1 MTVPSSLRQVLRRPH
16 AALLPLRFGFG
27 ATFLYAGLD
36 KLLDPNFLQATG
48 RSSIGQQMSGW
59 VSVSPIGGL
68 VQLAL
73 PYAVPIGLGIA
84 LAEVAIGLGALLG
97 LAYRLAAFGGAFLSV
112 VFFLTASWAVRPFYL
127 GNDLP
132 YALGWATLLIAGSGG
147 VLALDDVLARRLHVF
162 GATAPVASSSAA
174 QPRPGRPQASER
186 RAIARRA
193 SAAVDVPAS
202 AERRAI
208 LTAGL
213 LGALALSVASVATVV
228 EVALG
233 RRTGVTD
240 GPGPTPAST
249 EVALGSPAP
258 APSFSP
264 PPTPV
269 ASPTGPLGKLLARI
283 ADMTTARP
291 VVFQDPFTTDPGVLL
306 KLRDGRFVA
315 YDAVCTHA
323 GCTVEFD
330 DTSGYLVCPCHSA
343 VFDPARGAK
352 AIDGPT
358 FQPLTA
364 FPIVVDTVAGTIRL
378 AAE

>member
-1 MTVPSSLRQVLRRPH
+1 MTVPNSLRQVLRRPH
-16 AALLPLRFGFG
+16 AALLPLRIGFG
-27 ATFLYAGLD
+27 AIFLYAGLD
-36 KLLDPNFLQATG
+36 KLLDPSFLQATG
-48 RSSIGQQMSGW
+48 RSSIGAQMSGW
-59 VSVSPIGGL
+59 VSLSPIGGL

-73 PYAVPIGLGIA
+73 PYAVPIGLSIA

-97 LAYRLAAFGGAFLSV
+97 LAYRLAALGGALLSLL
-112 VFFLTASWAVRPFYL
+112 FFLTASWAVRPFYL

-147 VLALDDVLARRLHVF
+147 VLALDEVLARRR
-162 GATAPVASSSAA
+162 AA
-174 QPRPGRPQASER
+174 
-186 RAIARRA
+186 A
-193 SAAVDVPAS
+193 SARAPNLDVPAS
-202 AERRAI
+202 AERRQI

-213 LGALALSVASVATVV
+213 LGVIALSVAGVATLV

-233 RRTGVTD
+233 RRGGIAS
-240 GPGPTPAST
+240 GPGPTPTPT
-249 EVALGSPAP
+249 EIALVSPSPAASP
-258 APSFSP
+258 ASAFTP
-264 PPTPV
+264 PPTPA
-269 ASPTGPLGKLLARI
+269 ASPTVPPGKLLARI

-306 KLRDGRFVA
+306 KLKDGRFVA

-330 DTSGYLVCPCHSA
+330 DASGYLVCPCHSA

-358 FQPLTA
+358 FQPLMA

>member
-1 MTVPSSLRQVLRRPH
+1 MTVPSSLRQALRRPH
-16 AALLPLRFGFG
+16 AALLPLRIGFG

-36 KLLDPNFLQATG
+36 KLLDPAFLQATG
-48 RSSIGQQMSGW
+48 RASIGQQMAGW

-73 PYAVPIGLGIA
+73 PYAVAIGLGIA

-97 LAYRLAAFGGAFLSV
+97 LAYRLAALGGMVLSLL
-112 VFFLTASWAVRPFYL
+112 FFLTASWAVRPFYL

-147 VLALDDVLARRLHVF
+147 VLALDGVLATR
-162 GATAPVASSSAA
+162 TASRTRAASPSRTVPV
-174 QPRPGRPQASER
+174 
-186 RAIARRA
+186 
-193 SAAVDVPAS
+193 DLPAS

-213 LGALALSVASVATVV
+213 LGVLALSVASVAGVV
-228 EVALG
+228 EAALG
-233 RRTGVTD
+233 LRHGVT
-240 GPGPTPAST
+240 GGPAPSPTPGPTEIA
-249 EVALGSPAP
+249 VGSPSP
-258 APSFSP
+258 APSFVPS
-264 PPTPV
+264 PTPV
-269 ASPTGPLGKLLARI
+269 STPSAAPGKFLARI
-283 ADMTTARP
+283 ADMTTSRP

-306 KLRDGRFVA
+306 KLADGRFVA

-330 DTSGYLVCPCHSA
+330 DTTGYLVCPCHSA
-343 VFDPARGAK
+343 VFDPARAAK

-358 FQPLTA
+358 FQPLMA